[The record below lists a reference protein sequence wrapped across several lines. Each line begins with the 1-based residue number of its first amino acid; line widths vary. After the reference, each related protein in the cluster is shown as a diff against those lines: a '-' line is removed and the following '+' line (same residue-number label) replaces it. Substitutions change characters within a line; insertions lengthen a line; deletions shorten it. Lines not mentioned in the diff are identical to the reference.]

1 VSTKSNSE
9 FEKTRAIGH
18 IVAETLRAVREGVR
32 PGVATGELNQIG
44 KRILAENGAA
54 PPLLY
59 GYPAEVSISINDEA
73 MHGMRGERPIEAG
86 DSGQTGCG
94 KGWLLRR
101 RSHLG
106 FGAAGI
112 RV

>member
-1 VSTKSNSE
+1 M
-9 FEKTRAIGH
+9 RAIGH
-18 IVAETLRAVREGVR
+18 ILAKTLRAVREGVR

-44 KRILAENGAA
+44 KRRLAENGAA
-54 PPLLY
+54 PAPPPQY

-73 MHGMRGERPIEAG
+73 MHGIRGERPMEAG
-86 DSGQTGCG
+86 DSGQTGSGCG